1 PIPLHWQRSIA
12 WGFVAAYIVRSFQV
26 VFTLDGPRPYDI
38 FTPQLRAQVEAR
50 ASRPRDRPEP
60 DPEPEPGEDLHR
72 RAQHLRAAA
81 ALWDIFD
88 SDPRQARPTRVGRWD
103 REGGR
108 LNVVLP
114 SGEPVIGHPYFPV
127 GRQRQS

>member
-1 PIPLHWQRSIA
+1 MTSTTEETARDRS
-12 WGFVAAYIVRSFQV
+12 RSPPR
-26 VFTLDGPRPYDI
+26 GPRPYDI
-38 FTPQLRAQVEAR
+38 FTPQLRAQVDAR

-103 REGGR
+103 QEGGR
-108 LNVVLP
+108 LNMVLP

-127 GRQRQS
+127 GHQRRRQG